1 MPSKSSSS
9 PPDPKKQASAADSRP
24 DTEVPAR
31 PRRRQFPAEYKL
43 RILQEADAC
52 RSPGELGALLRR
64 EGLYSSHLAE
74 WRRARR
80 EGALGALG
88 RRRGPKGKPRDA
100 ASRENESLKREVERL
115 RRRLEQA
122 EAIIEIQRAHRAT
135 PPGVGARTAP
145 PEPVRRI
152 RPSGACSPGPS
163 ARGSCWS

>member
-9 PPDPKKQASAADSRP
+9 PPDPKKQGSAADPRP

-43 RILQEADAC
+43 RILQEADGC
-52 RSPGELGALLRR
+52 RAPGEVGALLRR
-64 EGLYSSHLAE
+64 EGLYSSHLTE

-88 RRRGPKGKPRDA
+88 RRRGPKGRPRDA
-100 ASRENESLKREVERL
+100 ASRENERLKQENAKL

-122 EAIIEIQRAHRAT
+122 EAIIEIQKKVSDMLQI
-135 PPGVGARTAP
+135 PLSP
-145 PEPVRRI
+145 PE
-152 RPSGACSPGPS
+152 SDACD
-163 ARGSCWS
+163 